1 MPQAHPAPL
10 SNVPRTPGE
19 NPPALLSAVA
29 AFTMWGVLPVY
40 WMAAQRFG
48 SDVVVGQRLIWT
60 MVWLLPLLWF
70 CGEWQVWLHALRS
83 PRLLRTHAWSALLL
97 TVNWSLF
104 IWANQHGRI
113 VEASLGYFLT
123 PLLNVAIGRVLLGEH
138 LSSWRKVS
146 VAFAA
151 LGVLLQIVLVGH
163 LPWIALM
170 LAVTFALYGLA
181 RKRSPLGS
189 LPGLALESMLAL
201 PFALAGLGWLAAR
214 GVPVF
219 GRGDAAD
226 VALMVFSGVCTA
238 APLLTFAY
246 AARHLSFSTLGLLQ
260 FLAPTGQFLVGAV
273 AFGEPVSVGSMI
285 SFVFIWLGVAV
296 FCAEALRTKPA
307 KEK

>member
-1 MPQAHPAPL
+1 MPVPRSQMHRATPGPL
-10 SNVPRTPGE
+10 SNALRSSRESPR
-19 NPPALLSAVA
+19 ALLSAVA

-40 WMAAQRFG
+40 WMLVQRFG
-48 SDVVVGQRLIWT
+48 SDVVVGQRLVWT
-60 MVWLLPLLWF
+60 MVWLLPLLRWG
-70 CGEWQVWLHALRS
+70 GEWRAWLNALRS
-83 PRLLRTHAWSALLL
+83 PRLLRIHGWSALLL

-146 VAFAA
+146 VTLAA
-151 LGVLLQIVLVGH
+151 LGVVLQIVLVGR

-181 RKRSPLGS
+181 RKQSPLGS
-189 LPGLALESMLAL
+189 LPGLAVESALVL
-201 PFALAGLGWLAAR
+201 PFALAGLGWLATR

-238 APLLTFAY
+238 APLHRCSPSPMQHGTFPS
-246 AARHLSFSTLGLLQ
+246 ARWACSSSSRPRASSSWEHSSS
-260 FLAPTGQFLVGAV
+260 ANRSPWA
-273 AFGEPVSVGSMI
+273 
-285 SFVFIWLGVAV
+285 
-296 FCAEALRTKPA
+296 R
-307 KEK
+307 